1 MDEAEQDQ
9 YEARLKELF
18 DSFDSTGTGSLG
30 QEELTD
36 LCHVLHLEEVAPG
49 ALQQTL
55 LQGNLLGRVHFDQ
68 FKEALILILSR
79 TLSNED
85 DFQEPADS
93 SPEAQPKYIKGGKRY
108 GRRSLPEFQ
117 ESVEEFAEVTVI
129 EPLSEAARSSHIA
142 SDDCDQHWKTQDSE
156 EYEAEGQLRFWNPDD
171 LNASQTASS
180 PPQDWIE
187 EKLQEVCENLG
198 ITRDGHLNRKKLIS
212 VCEQYGLQ
220 TVDGEMLEDVFH
232 NLEQDGTMSIEDFF
246 YGLFKNGKSLTPSA
260 STPYRQLK
268 RHLSMQSF
276 DESGRRTTALSTMTS
291 TIGFR
296 VFSSQDDGMGYAS
309 VEQVLDTWHE
319 EGIENGHEIL
329 TALDFSL
336 DGKVNLTELTLA
348 LENELL
354 ITKNGTHQAALA
366 SFKMEIRHL
375 LERVDQVVRE
385 KEKLRSDLE
394 KAEKLKSLMASEV
407 DDHHATIERRNEYN
421 LRKLDEEYKERTAAL
436 KNELRK
442 EREQILQQAGKQRL
456 ELEREIETVKTEE
469 NYVRDRLTL
478 SLKENSR
485 LESELLETGQ
495 KLAEYESLTSKLQ
508 RNLENVLAEKFGDL
522 DPNSAEFFLQEERL
536 VQMKNE
542 YEQQCRELQ
551 DQIDELQSELEEY
564 RVQGRIFRPSLES
577 SLQEEFDFKNGG
589 SSGVEPDQGL
599 GSEDCNPLNMS
610 IEAEM
615 VIERM
620 KEQHHKELQHLKQE
634 LKDAMSHYEK
644 LVETKAHCEKEQENV
659 VKKYNEERQT
669 MEKQISVLKN
679 QIEALQGEAAVLKEE
694 RERIDCKHN
703 EARNDLKMSFDQ
715 EKANLQELLK
725 LGHEEELRVRLEQVR
740 ESFDREREEL
750 VQNGIWMEEKM
761 SALVQTLQEEK
772 GEVERGFHEQLKSLA
787 EKHAVEREELQHTLL
802 EKHQQELQEERK
814 KMETEYNRR
823 TSQTETQFSVNRQ
836 TIVNKY
842 EEALR
847 NLEERYQRELQE
859 LAEQQHEE
867 KSQWEFEKDEI
878 IQECA
883 EAQEQLKEMLESK
896 KAISFILTQ
905 EKELLEK
912 NFKEHV
918 NKLTCE
924 KKQLQKELQD
934 LRNAAE
940 KQEDELHNKILQQQ
954 NDHERE
960 LKDREEQMSVVEE
973 KRKLVSQRL
982 EVLETAYEQE
992 KYTLNS
998 KLLALEGLNK
1008 ETHERAEKEKAQ
1020 MSLEILKLQ
1029 EKLKKLQ
1036 QETLDFS
1043 RLQNDYSAL
1052 ANEYAEVKSKVS
1064 ALSGMQQL
1072 EEDGVVLI
1080 NLQKVHEQAV
1090 KENVKMASEIVRLQ
1104 QRLQRLEQEPGKLS
1118 SSDQSNSE
1126 MEESQVQDR
1135 IEQIEG
1141 NVLKNLQDGCKETD
1155 HGANL
1160 LVLSLLEAK
1169 TKELE
1174 AMVEAYSSLEKMYE
1188 DTKVENH
1195 ALKIQIGQLLGS
1207 IMILETEYNEAND
1220 KKQDQA
1226 SKVSVLEM
1234 KERELEKIFEVV
1246 PKLKMLY
1253 EDVKREK
1260 GCFQEDSKV
1269 AKITSDH
1276 ATDRK
1281 ALCSEVSRLQTELKK
1296 AEEIAEASLQL
1307 EKVYRATKENGE
1319 LNNLVP
1325 HLWKKIEELEER
1337 SRAQS
1342 TLLSLH
1348 EEIQLENKGLKSEMI
1363 KLFEQ
1368 NKKLEEDVP
1377 RLTSL
1382 QHRLE
1387 ESNQESVQLRQEK
1400 TQLREKVKELE
1411 DAHDQ
1416 YAQEKI
1422 EMHSENLRLQHRLG
1436 KLEEHTLT
1444 FKVLQ
1449 DKHGQCETTIKDL
1462 ATEKRELQELNRKL
1476 KEKVTSLV
1484 KQNDMHSQEEKEELN
1499 SAICDLQ
1506 STCSELQ
1513 QKVELLRC
1521 EAEKL
1526 REENAI
1532 LKNEITLLNEEG
1544 RVSNLKLRELSGFR
1558 EEMWQNIETVR
1569 KEKVAMQKLVDN
1581 LRKQASDLKARNQ
1594 QLDFENAELS
1604 QKNSKNQADVQ
1615 DLNQR
1620 LARILRQKEKEV
1632 GKCTLEE
1639 WERER
1644 SKLKEEL
1651 ENCQVKSSTLVS
1663 SLETELSKIKVQ
1675 TRLLEQEN
1683 HLLKQELEKTK
1694 QLPRCPDL
1702 SDFQNEISSVI
1713 TKNEKLLKEKEA
1725 LSEELNRCVDKVAK
1739 VSFLENVIASL
1750 KQEQK
1755 SWEQQSQTL
1764 KTQLAVSQEKV
1775 QSLDEALQ
1783 NINLQMSRLKSDL
1796 RVTQQ
1801 EKEALKQEVMS
1812 LHKQLQN
1819 ANDKNR
1825 VLELAVR
1832 SSGLQSQQKKL
1843 HWDELEQLIKQE
1855 QQLLRQENERLQR
1868 EVQNSKTDLTHSRD
1882 KIRQLESAILS
1893 MKHQK
1898 HQSQSGIVKAIEQEK
1913 LSLKRECEQLQ
1924 KELSS
1929 AHRRI
1934 SQMNSLEHELETI
1947 SLENEGLRKKQ
1958 VKLDEQ
1964 LMEMLHSSS
1973 NVMLSQSQ
1981 HSRELQQLQ
1990 QQGCAMVPK
1999 EQFLQLQHQLQ
2010 QAERRSQRLQEELEN
2025 RPSETNMPQGGH
2037 AQLLKMMEERMMDVE
2052 QKLKLVKRLLQ
2063 DKVNQLKEQLSK
2075 NTKADAMVKDLYVE
2089 NAQLL
2094 KALEMTE
2101 QRQKTAEKKNYFLE
2115 EKIANL
2121 SKIVKNLA
2129 SPSLNSTPQLRS

>member
-85 DFQEPADS
+85 DFQEPVDS
-93 SPEAQPKYIKGGKRY
+93 SPEAQPKYVKGGKRY
-108 GRRSLPEFQ
+108 GRRSLPEFR

-129 EPLSEAARSSHIA
+129 EPHNEAARSSHIA
-142 SDDCDQHWKTQDSE
+142 SNDCDEHWKTQDSE

-220 TVDGEMLEDVFH
+220 TVDGEVLEDMFH

-276 DESGRRTTALSTMTS
+276 DESGRRTTALSAMTS

-296 VFSSQDDGMGYAS
+296 VFSSLDDGMGYAS
-309 VEQVLDTWHE
+309 VERVLDTWHE

-375 LERVDQVVRE
+375 LEQVDQVVRE

-456 ELEREIETVKTEE
+456 ELEREIEKVKTEE

-495 KLAEYESLTSKLQ
+495 KLSEYESLTSKLQ

-522 DPNSAEFFLQEERL
+522 DPSSAEFFLQEERL

-564 RVQGRIFRPSLES
+564 RTQGRIFRPSLES
-577 SLQEEFDFKNGG
+577 SLHEEFDIKNGG

-634 LKDAMSHYEK
+634 LKDTMSLYEK
-644 LVETKAHCEKEQENV
+644 LVETKTHCEKEQENM

-669 MEKQISVLKN
+669 MEKQISALRN
-679 QIEALQGEAAVLKEE
+679 QIEALQGETAMLKEE
-694 RERIDCKHN
+694 QERIDCKHN
-703 EARNDLKMSFDQ
+703 EETNDLQMSFDK

-725 LGHEEELRVRLEQVR
+725 LRHEEELQVRLEQVQ
-740 ESFDREREEL
+740 ESFNQEREVL

-761 SALVQTLQEEK
+761 RALVQTLQEEK
-772 GEVERGFHEQLKSLA
+772 GEVECGFHEQLKSLT
-787 EKHAVEREELQHTLL
+787 EKHAVEREELQHKLL
-802 EKHQQELQEERK
+802 EKHQQELQEE
-814 KMETEYNRR
+814 
-823 TSQTETQFSVNRQ
+823 
-836 TIVNKY
+836 
-842 EEALR
+842 
-847 NLEERYQRELQE
+847 
-859 LAEQQHEE
+859 
-867 KSQWEFEKDEI
+867 
-878 IQECA
+878 
-883 EAQEQLKEMLESK
+883 
-896 KAISFILTQ
+896 
-905 EKELLEK
+905 
-912 NFKEHV
+912 
-918 NKLTCE
+918 
-924 KKQLQKELQD
+924 
-934 LRNAAE
+934 
-940 KQEDELHNKILQQQ
+940 
-954 NDHERE
+954 
-960 LKDREEQMSVVEE
+960 
-973 KRKLVSQRL
+973 
-982 EVLETAYEQE
+982 
-992 KYTLNS
+992 
-998 KLLALEGLNK
+998 
-1008 ETHERAEKEKAQ
+1008 
-1020 MSLEILKLQ
+1020 
-1029 EKLKKLQ
+1029 
-1036 QETLDFS
+1036 
-1043 RLQNDYSAL
+1043 
-1052 ANEYAEVKSKVS
+1052 
-1064 ALSGMQQL
+1064 
-1072 EEDGVVLI
+1072 
-1080 NLQKVHEQAV
+1080 
-1090 KENVKMASEIVRLQ
+1090 
-1104 QRLQRLEQEPGKLS
+1104 
-1118 SSDQSNSE
+1118 
-1126 MEESQVQDR
+1126 
-1135 IEQIEG
+1135 
-1141 NVLKNLQDGCKETD
+1141 
-1155 HGANL
+1155 
-1160 LVLSLLEAK
+1160 
-1169 TKELE
+1169 
-1174 AMVEAYSSLEKMYE
+1174 
-1188 DTKVENH
+1188 
-1195 ALKIQIGQLLGS
+1195 
-1207 IMILETEYNEAND
+1207 
-1220 KKQDQA
+1220 
-1226 SKVSVLEM
+1226 
-1234 KERELEKIFEVV
+1234 
-1246 PKLKMLY
+1246 
-1253 EDVKREK
+1253 
-1260 GCFQEDSKV
+1260 
-1269 AKITSDH
+1269 
-1276 ATDRK
+1276 
-1281 ALCSEVSRLQTELKK
+1281 
-1296 AEEIAEASLQL
+1296 
-1307 EKVYRATKENGE
+1307 
-1319 LNNLVP
+1319 
-1325 HLWKKIEELEER
+1325 
-1337 SRAQS
+1337 
-1342 TLLSLH
+1342 
-1348 EEIQLENKGLKSEMI
+1348 
-1363 KLFEQ
+1363 
-1368 NKKLEEDVP
+1368 
-1377 RLTSL
+1377 
-1382 QHRLE
+1382 
-1387 ESNQESVQLRQEK
+1387 
-1400 TQLREKVKELE
+1400 
-1411 DAHDQ
+1411 
-1416 YAQEKI
+1416 
-1422 EMHSENLRLQHRLG
+1422 
-1436 KLEEHTLT
+1436 
-1444 FKVLQ
+1444 
-1449 DKHGQCETTIKDL
+1449 
-1462 ATEKRELQELNRKL
+1462 
-1476 KEKVTSLV
+1476 
-1484 KQNDMHSQEEKEELN
+1484 
-1499 SAICDLQ
+1499 
-1506 STCSELQ
+1506 
-1513 QKVELLRC
+1513 RC

-1544 RVSNLKLRELSGFR
+1544 SVSKLKLQELNGSR
-1558 EEMWQNIETVR
+1558 EEMWQKIEAIR
-1569 KEKVAMQKLVDN
+1569 KEKVAVQKMVDN
-1581 LRKQASDLKARNQ
+1581 LRKQVSDLKARNQ

-1604 QKNSKNQADVQ
+1604 QKNSKNQADMQ

-1675 TRLLEQEN
+1675 THLLEQEN

-1702 SDFQNEISSVI
+1702 SDFQNEISSAI

-1739 VSFLENVIASL
+1739 VNYLENVLASL

-1764 KTQLAVSQEKV
+1764 KTQLMVSQEKV

-1783 NINLQMSRLKSDL
+1783 NINLQLSWLKSDL

-1825 VLELAVR
+1825 VLELAAH
-1832 SSGLQSQQKKL
+1832 SSGLQNQQKKL

-1868 EVQNSKTDLTHSRD
+1868 EVQNTKTDLTHSRE

-1947 SLENEGLRKKQ
+1947 NLENEGLRKKQ

-1990 QQGCAMVPK
+1990 QQGCTMVPK

-2010 QAERRSQRLQEELEN
+2010 QAERKSQRLQEELEN

-2129 SPSLNSTPQLRS
+2129 SPCLNSTSQLRS

>member
-85 DFQEPADS
+85 DFQEPDS
-93 SPEAQPKYIKGGKRY
+93 SPEAQPKYVKGGKRY
-108 GRRSLPEFQ
+108 GRRSLPEFR

-129 EPLSEAARSSHIA
+129 EPHNEAARSSHIA
-142 SDDCDQHWKTQDSE
+142 SNDCDEHWKTQDSE

-220 TVDGEMLEDVFH
+220 TVDGEVLEDMFH

-276 DESGRRTTALSTMTS
+276 DESGRRTTALSAMTS

-296 VFSSQDDGMGYAS
+296 VFSSLDDGMGYAS
-309 VEQVLDTWHE
+309 VERVLDTWHE

-375 LERVDQVVRE
+375 LEQVDQVVRE

-456 ELEREIETVKTEE
+456 ELEREIEKVKTEE

-495 KLAEYESLTSKLQ
+495 KLSEYESLTSKLQ

-522 DPNSAEFFLQEERL
+522 DPSSAEFFLQEERL

-564 RVQGRIFRPSLES
+564 RTQGRIFRPSLES
-577 SLQEEFDFKNGG
+577 SLHEEFDIKNGG

-634 LKDAMSHYEK
+634 LKDTMSLYEK
-644 LVETKAHCEKEQENV
+644 LVETKTHCEKEQENM

-669 MEKQISVLKN
+669 MEKQISALRN
-679 QIEALQGEAAVLKEE
+679 QIEALQGETAMLKEE
-694 RERIDCKHN
+694 QERIDCKHN
-703 EARNDLKMSFDQ
+703 EETNDLQMSFDK

-725 LGHEEELRVRLEQVR
+725 LRHEEELQVRLEQVQ
-740 ESFDREREEL
+740 ESFNQEREVL

-761 SALVQTLQEEK
+761 RALVQTLQEEK
-772 GEVERGFHEQLKSLA
+772 GEVECGFHEQLKSLT
-787 EKHAVEREELQHTLL
+787 EKHAVEREELQHKLL
-802 EKHQQELQEERK
+802 EKHQQELQEE
-814 KMETEYNRR
+814 
-823 TSQTETQFSVNRQ
+823 
-836 TIVNKY
+836 
-842 EEALR
+842 
-847 NLEERYQRELQE
+847 
-859 LAEQQHEE
+859 
-867 KSQWEFEKDEI
+867 
-878 IQECA
+878 
-883 EAQEQLKEMLESK
+883 
-896 KAISFILTQ
+896 
-905 EKELLEK
+905 
-912 NFKEHV
+912 
-918 NKLTCE
+918 
-924 KKQLQKELQD
+924 
-934 LRNAAE
+934 
-940 KQEDELHNKILQQQ
+940 
-954 NDHERE
+954 
-960 LKDREEQMSVVEE
+960 
-973 KRKLVSQRL
+973 
-982 EVLETAYEQE
+982 
-992 KYTLNS
+992 
-998 KLLALEGLNK
+998 
-1008 ETHERAEKEKAQ
+1008 
-1020 MSLEILKLQ
+1020 
-1029 EKLKKLQ
+1029 
-1036 QETLDFS
+1036 
-1043 RLQNDYSAL
+1043 
-1052 ANEYAEVKSKVS
+1052 
-1064 ALSGMQQL
+1064 
-1072 EEDGVVLI
+1072 
-1080 NLQKVHEQAV
+1080 
-1090 KENVKMASEIVRLQ
+1090 
-1104 QRLQRLEQEPGKLS
+1104 
-1118 SSDQSNSE
+1118 
-1126 MEESQVQDR
+1126 
-1135 IEQIEG
+1135 
-1141 NVLKNLQDGCKETD
+1141 
-1155 HGANL
+1155 
-1160 LVLSLLEAK
+1160 
-1169 TKELE
+1169 
-1174 AMVEAYSSLEKMYE
+1174 
-1188 DTKVENH
+1188 
-1195 ALKIQIGQLLGS
+1195 
-1207 IMILETEYNEAND
+1207 
-1220 KKQDQA
+1220 
-1226 SKVSVLEM
+1226 
-1234 KERELEKIFEVV
+1234 
-1246 PKLKMLY
+1246 
-1253 EDVKREK
+1253 
-1260 GCFQEDSKV
+1260 
-1269 AKITSDH
+1269 
-1276 ATDRK
+1276 
-1281 ALCSEVSRLQTELKK
+1281 
-1296 AEEIAEASLQL
+1296 
-1307 EKVYRATKENGE
+1307 
-1319 LNNLVP
+1319 
-1325 HLWKKIEELEER
+1325 
-1337 SRAQS
+1337 
-1342 TLLSLH
+1342 
-1348 EEIQLENKGLKSEMI
+1348 
-1363 KLFEQ
+1363 
-1368 NKKLEEDVP
+1368 
-1377 RLTSL
+1377 
-1382 QHRLE
+1382 
-1387 ESNQESVQLRQEK
+1387 
-1400 TQLREKVKELE
+1400 
-1411 DAHDQ
+1411 
-1416 YAQEKI
+1416 
-1422 EMHSENLRLQHRLG
+1422 
-1436 KLEEHTLT
+1436 
-1444 FKVLQ
+1444 
-1449 DKHGQCETTIKDL
+1449 
-1462 ATEKRELQELNRKL
+1462 
-1476 KEKVTSLV
+1476 
-1484 KQNDMHSQEEKEELN
+1484 
-1499 SAICDLQ
+1499 
-1506 STCSELQ
+1506 
-1513 QKVELLRC
+1513 RC

-1544 RVSNLKLRELSGFR
+1544 SVSKLKLQELNGSR
-1558 EEMWQNIETVR
+1558 EEMWQKIEAIR
-1569 KEKVAMQKLVDN
+1569 KEKVAVQKMVDN
-1581 LRKQASDLKARNQ
+1581 LRKQVSDLKARNQ

-1604 QKNSKNQADVQ
+1604 QKNSKNQADMQ

-1675 TRLLEQEN
+1675 THLLEQEN

-1702 SDFQNEISSVI
+1702 SDFQNEISSAI

-1739 VSFLENVIASL
+1739 VNYLENVLASL

-1764 KTQLAVSQEKV
+1764 KTQLMVSQEKV

-1783 NINLQMSRLKSDL
+1783 NINLQLSWLKSDL

-1825 VLELAVR
+1825 VLELAAH
-1832 SSGLQSQQKKL
+1832 SSGLQNQQKKL

-1868 EVQNSKTDLTHSRD
+1868 EVQNTKTDLTHSRE

-1947 SLENEGLRKKQ
+1947 NLENEGLRKKQ

-1990 QQGCAMVPK
+1990 QQGCTMVPK

-2010 QAERRSQRLQEELEN
+2010 QAERKSQRLQEELEN

-2129 SPSLNSTPQLRS
+2129 SPCLNSTSQLRS

>member
-1 MDEAEQDQ
+1 MDEVEQDQ

-79 TLSNED
+79 TLSNEE
-85 DFQEPADS
+85 DFQEPDS

-108 GRRSLPEFQ
+108 GRRTLPEFQ
-117 ESVEEFAEVTVI
+117 ESVEEFAEVTVL
-129 EPLSEAARSSHIA
+129 EPLKEEARTSPIA
-142 SDDCDQHWKTQDSE
+142 SSDCNEHWKTQNSE

-171 LNASQTASS
+171 LNASQNTSS

-220 TVDGEMLEDVFH
+220 AVDGEVLEDVFH

-246 YGLFKNGKSLTPSA
+246 YGLFKNGKSLTSSA

-276 DESGRRTTALSTMTS
+276 DESGRRTMALSAMTS

-296 VFSSQDDGMGYAS
+296 VFSSLDDGTGYAS
-309 VEQVLDTWHE
+309 AERVLDAWHE

-336 DGKVNLTELTLA
+336 DAKINLTELTLA

-354 ITKNGTHQAALA
+354 VTKNGTHQAALA

-375 LERVDQVVRE
+375 LERVDQVIRE

-442 EREQILQQAGKQRL
+442 EREQLLQQAARQRL
-456 ELEREIETVKTEE
+456 ELEQEIEKVKTEE
-469 NYVRDRLTL
+469 TYVRDRLTL

-485 LESELLETGQ
+485 LESELLEAGQ

-522 DPNSAEFFLQEERL
+522 DPSSAEFFLQEERL

-564 RVQGRIFRPSLES
+564 RVQGRFFRPALES
-577 SLQEEFDFKNGG
+577 SLHEELDMKKGE
-589 SSGVEPDQGL
+589 SGRVEPDQGL

-610 IEAEM
+610 LEAEM
-615 VIERM
+615 VIERI
-620 KEQHHKELQHLKQE
+620 KEQHQKDLHHLKQE
-634 LKDAMSHYEK
+634 LTDTMSRYENQ
-644 LVETKAHCEKEQENV
+644 LVETRAHCEKEQENV
-659 VKKYNEERQT
+659 VKKYNEERQM
-669 MEKQISVLKN
+669 MEKQISALKN
-679 QIEALQGEAAVLKEE
+679 QIEALQGEAEILKEE
-694 RERIDCKHN
+694 KERLDCKHN
-703 EARNDLKMSFDQ
+703 EERNNLQMVFDK

-725 LGHEEELRVRLEQVR
+725 LRHEEDLQISLAQVQ
-740 ESFDREREEL
+740 ESFNREREEL
-750 VQNGIWMEEKM
+750 LQKGVGMEEKM
-761 SALVQTLQEEK
+761 RALVQTLQEEK
-772 GEVERGFHEQLKSLA
+772 EEVERGFQEQLKSLT
-787 EKHAVEREELQHTLL
+787 EKHAFERAELQREFL
-802 EKHQQELQEERK
+802 EKHQKELQEERK
-814 KMETEYNRR
+814 KMETNYNRR
-823 TSQTETQFSVNRQ
+823 TSQMETQFSVNRQ

-842 EEALR
+842 EETLR

-859 LAEQQHEE
+859 LAKQQCEE

-878 IQECA
+878 IQECT
-883 EAQEQLKEMLESK
+883 EAQEQLRATLESK
-896 KAISFILTQ
+896 KAISFALTQ

-918 NKLTCE
+918 NKLVCE
-924 KKQLQKELQD
+924 KEQLQKELQD
-934 LRNAAE
+934 LRNATE
-940 KQEDELHNKILQQQ
+940 KQEDELRNKIQQLQ
-954 NDHERE
+954 NDHARE
-960 LKDREEQMSVVEE
+960 LKVREEHMSGIEE

-982 EVLETAYEQE
+982 EVLETEYKQE
-992 KYTLNS
+992 KCKLNS
-998 KLLALEGLNK
+998 KLLDLEGLNR
-1008 ETHERAEKEKAQ
+1008 ETHERAEREKAE
-1020 MSLEILKLQ
+1020 MSLEILKL
-1029 EKLKKLQ
+1029 EGKIKKLQ
-1036 QETLDFS
+1036 QETLDLA
-1043 RLQNDYSAL
+1043 RLRKDFGAL
-1052 ANEYAEVKSKVS
+1052 ANECAELKSRVS

-1072 EEDGVVLI
+1072 EESGDVLI
-1080 NLQKVHEQAV
+1080 NLQPEQVV
-1090 KENVKMASEIVRLQ
+1090 KENLNMVSEIIKLQ
-1104 QRLQRLEQEPGKLS
+1104 TQAKEPGKLS
-1118 SSDQSNSE
+1118 GFDQSNSE
-1126 MEESQVQDR
+1126 MEDSPLQDKM
-1135 IEQIEG
+1135 EQTEG
-1141 NVLKNLQDGCKETD
+1141 KVLKNLDDGCKETD
-1155 HGANL
+1155 KGEDL
-1160 LVLSLLEAK
+1160 QVLSLLEAK
-1169 TKELE
+1169 AKKLE
-1174 AMVEAYSSLEKMYE
+1174 EMTEAYSSLEKVCE

-1195 ALKIQIGQLLGS
+1195 ALKKQLAQLLES
-1207 IMILETEYNEAND
+1207 IMVLETRCNEADD
-1220 KKQDQA
+1220 KKQHQI
-1226 SKVSVLEM
+1226 SKAFVLEM
-1234 KERELEKIFEVV
+1234 KQMELKKIFEAGL
-1246 PKLKMLY
+1246 KLKMSY
-1253 EDVKREK
+1253 EDVQREHR
-1260 GCFQEDSKV
+1260 CLQEDRNV
-1269 AKITSDH
+1269 AKIKSNH
-1276 ATDRK
+1276 ATDSK
-1281 ALCSEVSRLQTELKK
+1281 GLGLVVSRLPTERAK
-1296 AEEIAEASLQL
+1296 AEERPEVCLQL
-1307 EKVYRATKENGE
+1307 EKADGVTKGDGE

-1325 HLWKKIEELEER
+1325 QLWEKIEELEEGSVER
-1337 SRAQS
+1337 S
-1342 TLLSLH
+1342 TLMSLQ
-1348 EEIQLENKGLKSEMI
+1348 EEIQLENMRLKSELT
-1363 KLFEQ
+1363 KLLEQ
-1368 NKKLEEDVP
+1368 NKKLEESVP

-1382 QHRLE
+1382 RHRLE
-1387 ESNQESVQLRQEK
+1387 ESNQESAKLRQEK
-1400 TQLREKVKELE
+1400 ALLLEKVKQLE
-1411 DAHDQ
+1411 GTCDQ
-1416 YAQEKI
+1416 YAQEKL
-1422 EMHSENLRLQHRLG
+1422 EMHSENIRLQHRLG
-1436 KLEEHTLT
+1436 KLEEHILI

-1449 DKHGQCETTIKDL
+1449 DKHGQCETMIKDM
-1462 ATEKRELQELNRKL
+1462 ATEKRELEELNRKL

-1484 KQNDMHSQEEKEELN
+1484 KQRDMPSQEEKEELN
-1499 SAICDLQ
+1499 SAIYDLQ
-1506 STCSELQ
+1506 SVCSELQ

-1526 REENAI
+1526 RDENTL
-1532 LKNEITLLNEEG
+1532 LKEEITLLNEEG
-1544 RVSNLKLRELSGFR
+1544 SVSNLKLRELNGSR
-1558 EEMWQNIETVR
+1558 EEMWQKLEAIR
-1569 KEKVAMQKLVDN
+1569 KEKVAVQKMVDN
-1581 LRKQASDLKARNQ
+1581 LRKQVADLKSRNQ
-1594 QLDFENAELS
+1594 QLDFENTELS
-1604 QKNSKNQADVQ
+1604 QKNLKNQAEIQ
-1615 DLNQR
+1615 DLGQR
-1620 LARILRQKEKEV
+1620 LARLLRQKEKEM
-1632 GKCTLEE
+1632 GKCTAEE

-1651 ENCQVKSSTLVS
+1651 DNCKVKSSALVS
-1663 SLETELSKIKVQ
+1663 SLETELSKVKVQ
-1675 TRLLEQEN
+1675 TLLLEQEN
-1683 HLLKQELEKTK
+1683 HLLKQELEKT
-1694 QLPRCPDL
+1694 Q
-1702 SDFQNEISSVI
+1702 Q
-1713 TKNEKLLKEKEA
+1713 
-1725 LSEELNRCVDKVAK
+1725 VAK
-1739 VSFLENVIASL
+1739 VNLLENVIASL

-1755 SWEQQSQTL
+1755 SWEQQNQTL
-1764 KTQLAVSQEKV
+1764 KTQLTVSQEKV
-1775 QSLDEALQ
+1775 LSLDEALQ
-1783 NINLQMSRLKSDL
+1783 NINLQVSRLKSDL

-1801 EKEALKQEVMS
+1801 EKETLKQEVIS

-1819 ANDKNR
+1819 ANDTI
-1825 VLELAVR
+1825 
-1832 SSGLQSQQKKL
+1832 
-1843 HWDELEQLIKQE
+1843 W
-1855 QQLLRQENERLQR
+1855 
-1868 EVQNSKTDLTHSRD
+1868 
-1882 KIRQLESAILS
+1882 QLEPVTLS

-1929 AHRRI
+1929 AHRKI
-1934 SQMNSLEHELETI
+1934 NQMNSLEHELETI

-1964 LMEMLHSSS
+1964 LMEMLHSGSG
-1973 NVMLSQSQ
+1973 VMISQS
-1981 HSRELQQLQ
+1981 HRSRELQPLQ
-1990 QQGCAMVPK
+1990 QQGCPMVPK

-2025 RPSETNMPQGGH
+2025 RPSETNMPQGSN

-2115 EKIANL
+2115 EKIASLN
-2121 SKIVKNLA
+2121 KIAKNLG
-2129 SPSLNSTPQLRS
+2129 SPSLSSAPQLRS